1 MKIVKEIKEQY
12 AYLWWWMLNQG
23 IVISTLLVNSFLFVI
38 WVVVMAIFYFVMR
51 HLKGH

>member
-23 IVISTLLVNSFLFVI
+23 IFISTILVNTFMF
-38 WVVVMAIFYFVMR
+38 AIFTVSMACLYFLMKW
-51 HLKGH
+51 LKGH